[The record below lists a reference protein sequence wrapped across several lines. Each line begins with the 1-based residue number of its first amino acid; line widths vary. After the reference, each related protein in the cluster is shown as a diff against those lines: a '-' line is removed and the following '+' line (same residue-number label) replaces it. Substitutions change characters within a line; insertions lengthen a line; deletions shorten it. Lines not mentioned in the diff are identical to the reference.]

1 MGLNMEQYAPRLH
14 EATPGEPHPG
24 SAASAPTRLES
35 PQPSGR
41 KPDVR
46 LSARELVR
54 GVARLVEG
62 QRRLARELGLND
74 ERVFLS
80 DVEPFR
86 NGDVEAVL
94 REWMLA
100 GAGGVDPIR
109 NLFDD
114 LCEHQLALLRAVDGV
129 ALSALEAH
137 APRGPLAWLH
147 RAKDRLFGVSRLRA
161 LVEDDQARF
170 QRIVA
175 PALACS
181 YARAREQ
188 DLGRRTTPGEAQDTS
203 RHTGDS

>member
-1 MGLNMEQYAPRLH
+1 MEHQTARLH
-14 EATPGEPHPG
+14 DAAPGDPATG
-24 SAASAPTRLES
+24 SAARASTRPHS
-35 PQPSGR
+35 PEQTR
-41 KPDVR
+41 QKPDVR

-86 NGDVEAVL
+86 NGDAKAVL
-94 REWMLA
+94 RDWMLA
-100 GAGGVDPIR
+100 GADGVDPIR

-137 APRGPLAWLH
+137 APRGPMAWLH

-188 DLGRRTTPGEAQDTS
+188 DLNRRSAADEAQPS
-203 RHTGDS
+203 CRHTGDS